1 MSNTSAL
8 LEEYQPEATLTID
21 EYEPYIGPE
30 RVDALKHLAG
40 AVEGRGWANINSSF
54 TGGGVAEMLRSVIP
68 LARSLGIQAHWS
80 TIRGHDT
87 FFQIT
92 KKFHN
97 TLQGVDQPISLQE
110 LFETYLDNLAAN
122 AQNVQIESDLIIV
135 HDPQPVALIMHGVL
149 IGNVL
154 WRCHIDTSTPNPTV
168 WRFIAPYIN
177 QYVGAIFTMP
187 EFVGPGLQ
195 IPQYQITPCI
205 DPLAEKNQ
213 QYTERRTKEI
223 LAPLFQQHT
232 IDPDRPILAAISRY
246 DIHKNQ
252 ASIIEAFKRLREE
265 RAYDP
270 SPYLIFLGNTATDD
284 PEGEA
289 MLAQLETQ
297 AGDDPDIH
305 LWVNVENNDQV
316 VGSLMRLAHG
326 FVHVS
331 TREGFGLVVS
341 EALWQ
346 GTPVIGS
353 RVGGIVQQVVDGKTG
368 YLVDPLDVE
377 AIATKMARILDN
389 PEQTAQLGKQA
400 QAHVRNNFLLPELIR
415 RYLVLLNYYA
425 GVERTV
431 PAFRLNT
438 MSYREVVSTMLPSLV
453 GRSHSALSSNGIDAL
468 QAEIETASTAMSD
481 RS

>member
-1 MSNTSAL
+1 MNNTSAL

-21 EYEPYIGPE
+21 EYEPYIGQE
-30 RVDALKHLAG
+30 RVDTLKHLAG
-40 AVEGRGWANINSSF
+40 AVEGRGWANINSTF
-54 TGGGVAEMLRSVIP
+54 VGGGVAEMLRSVIP
-68 LARSLGIQAHWS
+68 LACSLGVQARWS
-80 TIRGHDT
+80 TIRGHDA

-97 TLQGVDQPISLQE
+97 TLQGVAQLISLQE
-110 LFETYLDNLAAN
+110 IFETYLDNLIAN
-122 AQNVQIESDLIIV
+122 TQNAQIESDLIIV
-135 HDPQPVALIMHGVL
+135 HDPQPAALIMHGVL
-149 IGNVL
+149 MGNVL

-168 WRFIAPYIN
+168 WRFLAPYIN
-177 QYVGAIFTMP
+177 QYAGAIFTMP

-205 DPLAEKNQ
+205 DPHAEKNR
-213 QYTERRTKEI
+213 QYTEDQAKDI
-223 LAPLFQQHT
+223 LSPLFQQHH

-252 ASIIEAFKRLREE
+252 ASILKAFKRLREE
-265 RAYDP
+265 QAYDP

-284 PEGEA
+284 PEGEGL
-289 MLAQLETQ
+289 LAQLKAQ
-297 AGDDPDIH
+297 AGDDPNIH
-305 LWVNVENNDQV
+305 FWVNVENNDQV
-316 VGSLMRLAHG
+316 VGSLMRLARG

-368 YLVDPLDVE
+368 YLVEPLDVE
-377 AIATKMARILDN
+377 AIATKMARILDD

-400 QAHVRNNFLLPELIR
+400 QAHVRQNFLLPELVR
-415 RYLVLLNYYA
+415 RYLTLLRYYT
-425 GVERTV
+425 GVDQTRPT
-431 PAFRLNT
+431 FRLNGT
-438 MSYREVVSTMLPSLV
+438 SYREVLSGLLPTP
-453 GRSHSALSSNGIDAL
+453 SSPQLTDKAP
-468 QAEIETASTAMSD
+468 E
-481 RS
+481 

>member
-21 EYEPYIGPE
+21 EYEPYIGQE
-30 RVDALKHLAG
+30 RVDALKRLAG
-40 AVEGRGWANINSSF
+40 AVEGRGWANINSTF
-54 TGGGVAEMLRSVIP
+54 VGGGVAEMLRSVIP
-68 LARSLGIQAHWS
+68 LACSLGIQARWS
-80 TIRGHDT
+80 TIRGHDA

-97 TLQGVDQPISLQE
+97 TLQGVDQPISLKE

-135 HDPQPVALIMHGVL
+135 HDPQPAALIMHGVL
-149 IGNVL
+149 MGNVL

-168 WRFIAPYIN
+168 WRFLAPYIN
-177 QYVGAIFTMP
+177 QYAGAIFTMP
-187 EFVGPGLQ
+187 EFAGPGLH

-205 DPLAEKNQ
+205 DPRAEKNR
-213 QYTERRTKEI
+213 QYTEDQAKDI
-223 LAPLFQQHT
+223 LSPLFQQHH

-252 ASIIEAFKRLREE
+252 ASILEAFKRLREKK
-265 RAYDP
+265 ASDP
-270 SPYLIFLGNTATDD
+270 SPYLIFLGNTAIDD
-284 PEGEA
+284 PEGEG
-289 MLAQLETQ
+289 MLAQLKAQ
-297 AGDDPDIH
+297 AGDNPDIRF
-305 LWVNVENNDQV
+305 LVNVENNDQV
-316 VGSLMRLAHG
+316 VGSLMRLARG

-368 YLVDPLDVE
+368 YLVEPLDVE
-377 AIATKMARILDN
+377 AIATKMAQILDD

-400 QAHVRNNFLLPELIR
+400 QAHVRQHFLLPELIR
-415 RYLVLLNYYA
+415 RYLVLLNYYT
-425 GVERTV
+425 GVEQTA
-431 PAFRLNT
+431 PAFRLNAT
-438 MSYREVVSTMLPSLV
+438 SYREVVSTMLPSLN
-453 GRSHSALSSNGIDAL
+453 GRSSSTSTSNGVGSL
-468 QAEIETASTAMSD
+468 QAEIKKQHQPG
-481 RS
+481 

>member
-1 MSNTSAL
+1 MNNTSAL
-8 LEEYQPEATLTID
+8 LEEYKPEATLTID
-21 EYEPYIGPE
+21 EYEPYIGQDQVE
-30 RVDALKHLAG
+30 ALKHLAG
-40 AVEGRGWANINSSF
+40 AVEGRGWANINSTF
-54 TGGGVAEMLRSVIP
+54 VGGGVAEMLRSVIP
-68 LARSLGIQAHWS
+68 LACSLGVQASWS
-80 TIRGHDT
+80 TIQGHDA

-110 LFETYLDNLAAN
+110 LFETYLDTLAAN

-135 HDPQPVALIMHGVL
+135 HDPQPAALIMHGVFL
-149 IGNVL
+149 GNVL

-168 WRFIAPYIN
+168 WRFLAPYIN
-177 QYVGAIFTMP
+177 QYAGAIFTMP

-213 QYTERRTKEI
+213 QYAENQAKDI

-252 ASIIEAFKRLREE
+252 ASILKAFKRLREE
-265 RAYDP
+265 KAYDP
-270 SPYLIFLGNTATDD
+270 APYLIFLGNTAADD

-289 MLAQLETQ
+289 MLAQLKAQ
-297 AGDDPDIH
+297 AGDDRDIH
-305 LWVNVENNDQV
+305 FWVNVENNDQV
-316 VGSLMRLAHG
+316 VGSLMRLARG

-368 YLVDPLDVE
+368 YLVEPLDVE
-377 AIATKMARILDN
+377 AIATKMARILDD

-400 QAHVRNNFLLPELIR
+400 QAHVRQNFLLPELIR
-415 RYLVLLNYYA
+415 RYLTLLRYYT
-425 GVERTV
+425 GVDQTRPT
-431 PAFRLNT
+431 FRLNGT
-438 MSYREVVSTMLPSLV
+438 SYREVVSGLLPTPSSPQVTANGV
-453 GRSHSALSSNGIDAL
+453 GSHPTAT
-468 QAEIETASTAMSD
+468 ETVVTLTNTTA
-481 RS
+481 